1 MEKICR
7 PRAWLERSWLHHVGE
22 FARMVKLGLW
32 LLLASVI
39 TSGSSAWAQ
48 NYPAGPIRIVI
59 PYPAGAGVDLALRML
74 APEVSKNLGQPVI
87 VENRPGAG
95 AMIGMEYVAKAPPDG
110 YILGIA
116 DAGPLAINP
125 ATYRKLP
132 YDPVKDF
139 APVILIA
146 TLPTFLA
153 VHPSLNVNSVKEFI
167 ALAKQR
173 PGAISYASG
182 GTGTSSHLAMELLKS
197 QAGIDLLHV
206 PYKGT
211 APALAGVLSG
221 DPSVLFGNMLST
233 KPYMEAGRLRV
244 LAVATGTRS
253 QAAPQIPT
261 IAEAGVPGFEYTN
274 WFGVIAP
281 VATPPAIIERLAQ
294 AFRQAL
300 EQPEVRG
307 RLLNEGGMEAAPGTP
322 ATFAALVRKEIEMYS
337 KLVKQSGIQPE

>member
-1 MEKICR
+1 MEIVDRQHRTMQTRRSPGITWK
-7 PRAWLERSWLHHVGE
+7 RAI
-22 FARMVKLGLW
+22 A
-32 LLLASVI
+32 LLLLLLVPTASVVRAQSYP
-39 TSGSSAWAQ
+39 SG
-48 NYPAGPIRIVI
+48 PVKIVI
-59 PYPAGAGVDLALRML
+59 PYPAGAGVDLALRLL
-74 APEVSKNLGQPVI
+74 APEVSKSLGQPV
-87 VENRPGAG
+87 VVDNRPGAG
-95 AMIGMEYVAKAPPDG
+95 AIVGMEYVAKAAPDG
-110 YILGIA
+110 YTIGIA

-153 VHPSLNVNSVKEFI
+153 VHPNLGVDSVRDFI
-167 ALAKQR
+167 ALAKQK

-182 GTGTSSHLAMELLKS
+182 GKGTSSHLAMELLKS
-197 QAGIDLLHV
+197 KAGIDLLHV

-233 KPYMEAGRLRV
+233 KPYMESGRLRV
-244 LAVATGTRS
+244 LAVATPTRS

-261 IAEAGVPGFEYTN
+261 VAEAGVPGFEYTN
-274 WFGVIAP
+274 WFGVVAP
-281 VATPPAIIERLAQ
+281 ASTPPAVIERLAQ

-300 EQPEVRG
+300 EQPELRK
-307 RLLNEGGMEAAPGTP
+307 RLLTEGGMEAAGGTP
-322 ATFAALVRKEIEMYS
+322 AAFAGLIRKEIAMYS
-337 KLVKQSGIQPE
+337 DLVKQSGIQPE

>member
-1 MEKICR
+1 M
-7 PRAWLERSWLHHVGE
+7 
-22 FARMVKLGLW
+22 KLALS
-32 LLLASVI
+32 LLVASL
-39 TSGSSAWAQ
+39 TAMGSSAWAQ
-48 NYPAGPIRIVI
+48 SYPNAPIRVVI
-59 PYPAGAGVDLALRML
+59 PYPAGAGVDLALRL
-74 APEVSKNLGQPVI
+74 VAPEVSKNLGQPLI
-87 VENRPGAG
+87 IDNKPGAG
-95 AMIGMEYVAKAPPDG
+95 AIIGLDFVAKAPPDG
-110 YILGIA
+110 YTIGIA

-153 VHPSLNVNSVKEFI
+153 VHPSLNVTSVKEFI
-167 ALAKQR
+167 ALAKQK

-182 GTGTSSHLAMELLKS
+182 GTGTSSHLAMEYLKS

-221 DPSVLFGNMLST
+221 DPAVLFGNMLST
-233 KPYMEAGRLRV
+233 KPYMDSGRLRV

-261 IAEAGVPGFEYTN
+261 VAEAGVPGFEYTN

-281 VATPPAIIERLAQ
+281 AATPPAIVERLAQ

-300 EQPEVRG
+300 EQPEIRG
-307 RLLNEGGMEAAPGTP
+307 RLLTDGGMEAAPGTS
-322 ATFAALVRKEIEMYS
+322 ASFAALIRKEIEMYS
-337 KLVKQSGIQPE
+337 RLVKQSGIQPE